1 MKNLIFF
8 LLLLALLL
16 TGCGEMTPPD
26 TGDAETE
33 AANNTELVD
42 GTEKP
47 EPPDTEKDEDET
59 EKEAEKETESDGQ
72 DQTTE
77 EGTRVILLDYN
88 RDGVNDAR
96 VVVDLEAAKRT
107 DKVPFRIAD
116 AENPS
121 EDSFRTVSLYRLT
134 EEGET
139 LIWYTNL
146 CMGSTPRGG
155 VGLSESGAIFTWYF
169 DEYAVEGGRRLSI
182 SCYEFGSYGGT
193 VGLTPNLKRNSV
205 VTNIISDADWEEY
218 GERHLYNLQ
227 AAVDMIDEM
236 LYDAE
241 ILLDVM
247 GTLPIGSTDENRFTK
262 SYADKFDYRTLD
274 KCLDA
279 GNQSDYI
286 IPAR

>member
-1 MKNLIFF
+1 
-8 LLLLALLL
+8 
-16 TGCGEMTPPD
+16 MTPPD

-33 AANNTELVD
+33 AADNTELVD

-77 EGTRVILLDYN
+77 EGTRVILLDYD
-88 RDGVNDAR
+88 RDGVKDAR
-96 VVVDLEAAKRT
+96 VVVDLKAAKST
-107 DKVPFRIAD
+107 EKVPFRIAD
-116 AENPS
+116 IENPS
-121 EDSFRTVSLYRLT
+121 EDSFRTVSLYDLRQGGKLV
-134 EEGET
+134 
-139 LIWYTNL
+139 WYTNL

-155 VGLSESGAIFTWYF
+155 VGLSKDGAIFTWYF

-182 SCYEFGSYGGT
+182 SCYEFGTMSVTGELVYA
-193 VGLTPNLKRNSV
+193 PRLKTGSV
-205 VTNIISDADWEEY
+205 VTNIIPETDWEEY
-218 GERHLYNLQ
+218 GERHFYNLQ
-227 AAVDMIDEM
+227 VAVNVIDEM

-241 ILLDVM
+241 ILLDVT